1 MRREIHEKIKYKKGF
16 YCPAPFMHTTAN
28 VSKNSIKMCCEGRYT
43 KSQLSEKSSGI
54 PANKRLKEF
63 FYNDKQLLE
72 IRENLLKGEEPLE
85 CHVCGD
91 RERNGWSSD
100 RLDYLKKYD
109 HITPDLKY
117 GNRYKQPLSLD
128 IRPGNVCNLKC
139 RMCDPGNSSEI
150 SKELQQN
157 PNLNQYYDPYRNRE
171 DLSSNMDIIN
181 FLSDIDFKLI
191 DDLAILGGEPTV
203 DPDTIAFLEKLIEE
217 GNTNLKL
224 NITSNCTNF
233 NKHWQLFKQFNKL
246 NVCASLDG
254 VGKTYDYIR
263 TNAKWDSV
271 LQNIN
276 QLQTLPNLVHLSINV
291 VVQMYNI
298 FDVKEWARF
307 FYNMRKDGDP
317 EERASVGAAYIQACY
332 DPPHFHPSILFEEDK
347 KFIIKEI
354 NDLIKEENIKDEEF
368 IERTLTPVQ
377 TCLNDPIWNQF
388 EPNAYPAMKPNSVE
402 ELRHHFKKHTRM
414 QDKIRNT
421 SAVESLHPR
430 IKKYLI

>member
-43 KSQLSEKSSGI
+43 RSQLSEKSSGI

-100 RLDYLKKYD
+100 RLDYLRKYD

-117 GNRYKQPLSLD
+117 GNRYKQPLALD

-139 RMCDPGNSSEI
+139 RMCDPGNSTEI
-150 SKELQQN
+150 YKELELH
-157 PNLNQYYDPYRNRE
+157 PELYQYYMGRPSE
-171 DLSSNMDIIN
+171 KIASNMDIIN
-181 FLSDIDFKLI
+181 FLSDIDFTLI
-191 DDLAILGGEPTV
+191 ESLNILGGEPTV

-224 NITSNCTNF
+224 HITSNCTNF
-233 NKHWQLFKQFNKL
+233 NKNWQLFKQFNKL
-246 NVCASLDG
+246 YVCASLDG

-263 TNAKWDSV
+263 TNAKWDLV
-271 LQNIN
+271 LQNIK
-276 QLQTLPNLVHLSINV
+276 QLYTLPNLMHLSINM

-298 FDVKEWARF
+298 FDVKDWGRF
-307 FYNMRKDGDP
+307 FYTIRKNWKNVDK
-317 EERASVGAAYIQACY
+317 SVGPAYIQACEE
-332 DPPHFHPSILFEEDK
+332 PPHFHPAILFEEDK

-368 IERTLTPVQ
+368 IEKTLTPVQ
-377 TCLNDPIWNQF
+377 TCLNDPIWNSF
-388 EPNAYPAMKPNSVE
+388 DPDVFSTIKPNSVE
-402 ELRHHFKKHTRM
+402 ELRHHFKKHTKM